1 MNLPNSLTILRIFLI
16 PLLIVVLLTRF
27 PNKEFIGVAI
37 FLAAALTDWLDGY
50 VARRRK
56 QVTTFGTWLDPLA
69 DKLLVTSAFIALVEM
84 GLAPAW
90 MVVLIVG
97 REVAVTGLRN
107 IALAR
112 GTAIAVSELGKAKMA
127 TQVVTITAIIL
138 GMRFAP
144 LETLGQWALW
154 LTVFLA
160 LVSAMDYFHRFWV
173 QMGGSPV
180 LAAGRHRDVVPTGG
194 SEQFLRWSEER
205 SAGEARRRPLLDFRE
220 PPVLPALSVVEGS
233 AVEESTAQGSE
244 ADGPVLSKVE
254 GPQRDVPTHR

>member
-1 MNLPNSLTILRIFLI
+1 MNLPNSLTVFRIFLI

-27 PNKEFIGVAI
+27 PSKEFIGVAI

-50 VARRRK
+50 VARRRR
-56 QVTTFGTWLDPLA
+56 QITTFGTWLDPVA

-107 IALAR
+107 IALAK
-112 GTAIAVSELGKAKMA
+112 GIAIEVSELGKAKMA

-138 GMRFAP
+138 GIRFSP

-160 LVSAMDYFHRFWV
+160 LVSAIEYFRRFWV
-173 QMGGSPV
+173 QMDGATVG
-180 LAAGRHRDVVPTGG
+180 ATGRHRNVVPPGG
-194 SEQFLRWSEER
+194 IGERAKRFSEEL
-205 SAGEARRRPLLDFRE
+205 SAGEEMRRPLLDFSE
-220 PPVLPALSVVEGS
+220 PPVLIP
-233 AVEESTAQGSE
+233 QRR
-244 ADGPVLSKVE
+244 DE
-254 GPQRDVPTHR
+254 GPKRDVPTHR

>member
-1 MNLPNSLTILRIFLI
+1 MNLPNSLTVFRIFLI

-27 PNKEFIGVAI
+27 PSKEFIGVAI

-50 VARRRK
+50 VARRRR
-56 QVTTFGTWLDPLA
+56 QITTFGTWLDPVA

-107 IALAR
+107 IALAK
-112 GTAIAVSELGKAKMA
+112 GIAIEVSELGKAKMA

-138 GMRFAP
+138 GIRFSP

-160 LVSAMDYFHRFWV
+160 LVSAVEYFRRFWV
-173 QMGGSPV
+173 QMGASTVRAIP
-180 LAAGRHRDVVPTGG
+180 PGG
-194 SEQFLRWSEER
+194 IGERAKRFSEEL
-205 SAGEARRRPLLDFRE
+205 SAGEEMRRPLLDFSE
-220 PPVLPALSVVEGS
+220 PPVLIP
-233 AVEESTAQGSE
+233 QRR
-244 ADGPVLSKVE
+244 DE
-254 GPQRDVPTHR
+254 GPKRDVPTHR